1 MAKRIDTNDDQMAMK
16 NNIINAFPG
25 GIVSPA
31 QTEALTAFD
40 AKLVAL
46 IVDAKAVGVPQGLIG
61 TGMRLCVNET
71 FVPLFK
77 DQPNNIYIWCNADQY
92 VKDHKLSAFCT
103 GMFISEP
110 QEAYVFGIGATP
122 EQLTYSNRLFSRL
135 VNQGIKTGLSNW
147 RLAEHVLTHY
157 NDPTNSAIEY
167 NRQRIFAF
175 DGGCVSYGHLGSTP
189 APRAAA
195 YTAA

>member
-1 MAKRIDTNDDQMAMK
+1 MK
-16 NNIINAFPG
+16 NVTLIH
-25 GIVSPA
+25 PA
-31 QTEALTAFD
+31 DRSTDDL
-40 AKLVAL
+40 KLVYAGL
-46 IVDAKAVGVPQGLIG
+46 GLEPITNTANANLLDAVAESERTICLGHGVPQGLIG

-175 DGGCVSYGHLGSTP
+175 DGGCVTYGHLGSTP